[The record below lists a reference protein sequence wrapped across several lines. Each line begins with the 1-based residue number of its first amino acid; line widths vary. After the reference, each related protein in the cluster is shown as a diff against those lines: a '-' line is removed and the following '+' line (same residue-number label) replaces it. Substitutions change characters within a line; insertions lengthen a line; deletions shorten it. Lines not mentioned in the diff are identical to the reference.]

1 MIGSRRIINY
11 LANSAKEKLSEPVI
25 QRLRD
30 FKEKATV
37 WRQPEMPISIKE
49 IELITARRAQME
61 EPRINLLITTINP
74 EEAYGG
80 VNTALLFF
88 KQLSQS

>member
-1 MIGSRRIINY
+1 MLGISSIVNY
-11 LANSAKEKLSEPVI
+11 SGNSAKKILSEPVI

-30 FKEKATV
+30 FKANLTV
-37 WRQPEMPISIKE
+37 WRQPELPIYIKE
-49 IELITARRAQME
+49 IELINARRSQMV